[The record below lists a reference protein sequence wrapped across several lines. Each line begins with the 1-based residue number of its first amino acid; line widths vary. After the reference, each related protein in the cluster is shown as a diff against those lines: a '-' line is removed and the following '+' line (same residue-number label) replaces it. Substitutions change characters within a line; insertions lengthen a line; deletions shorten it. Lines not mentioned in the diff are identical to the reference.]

1 MTSYC
6 GSKEN
11 FIGHYHNYSNP
22 AGVVNGK
29 LDNTLNYNE
38 NSCGALALNLI
49 LQPGESKNIA
59 FLLGMKYDE
68 AKQQKSVHITVIQKR
83 FVRKK

>member
-1 MTSYC
+1 MDREEGVEVDHKVVIERFFRGGSGSDISTC

-38 NSCGALALNLI
+38 NSCGAL
-49 LQPGESKNIA
+49 
-59 FLLGMKYDE
+59 F
-68 AKQQKSVHITVIQKR
+68 
-83 FVRKK
+83 